1 MPRVEKALLFSV
13 ALRPSRWVRQRAF
26 RSSGDSPRRDFYAF
40 QKEGLLDEGE
50 RRSKA
55 EDTGESDE
63 RERKVVRSATMTK
76 GHQGRTTRGLTL
88 RRKILSR
95 VSIRAQHALPPR
107 KNGGD
112 RDRAAPSLFFRKRA
126 SEEASS
132 EEARERF
139 LKGAVTTTLALTQVM
154 GSALATDAVL
164 LDRAGELKNAA
175 VVAESSAETTEREA
189 TLAGVTLVAP
199 SVTTNEGEE
208 KDLYRDTVVRYAGYA
223 NEVGESFKNIV
234 SRTSYKMSYA
244 VAICYVL
251 ADAADKGMKADEA
264 IAAEAPN
271 GQVAGTDS
279 AKSSKVEMA
288 KAAFDTLV
296 WQGLASVIIP
306 GFTINRIVWAAKKL
320 TDNVEVPLGAKKWA
334 PTLIGLSFIPFIV
347 HPIDSGVTTLMDM
360 TLRKFM

>member
-1 MPRVEKALLFSV
+1 MCEAPHA
-13 ALRPSRWVRQRAF
+13 
-26 RSSGDSPRRDFYAF
+26 
-40 QKEGLLDEGE
+40 
-50 RRSKA
+50 
-55 EDTGESDE
+55 
-63 RERKVVRSATMTK
+63 MT

-88 RRKILSR
+88 RKKILSR

-112 RDRAAPSLFFRKRA
+112 RDRAVPSLFFRKRA

-132 EEARERF
+132 EDARERF

-164 LDRAGELKNAA
+164 VDRAGELKNAA
-175 VVAESSAETTEREA
+175 IAESSAETTEREA
-189 TLAGVTLVAP
+189 SLVGASLVAP

-208 KDLYRDTVVRYAGYA
+208 TDLYRDTILRYAGYA

-234 SRTSYKMSYA
+234 SRTSYRMSYA

-264 IAAEAPN
+264 IAAEAPS
-271 GQVAGTDS
+271 GQVDAGMDS
-279 AKSSKVEMA
+279 AKSPKVEIA

-306 GFTINRIVWAAKKL
+306 GYTINRIVWAAKKL
-320 TDNVEVPLGAKKWA
+320 TDSVDVPMGAKKWA
-334 PTLIGLSFIPFIV
+334 PTIIGLSFIPFIV
-347 HPIDSGVTTLMDM
+347 HPIDSGVTTLMDA
-360 TLRKFM
+360 TLRKFL

>member
-1 MPRVEKALLFSV
+1 M
-13 ALRPSRWVRQRAF
+13 
-26 RSSGDSPRRDFYAF
+26 
-40 QKEGLLDEGE
+40 
-50 RRSKA
+50 
-55 EDTGESDE
+55 
-63 RERKVVRSATMTK
+63 
-76 GHQGRTTRGLTL
+76 
-88 RRKILSR
+88 
-95 VSIRAQHALPPR
+95 
-107 KNGGD
+107 
-112 RDRAAPSLFFRKRA
+112 
-126 SEEASS
+126 
-132 EEARERF
+132 
-139 LKGAVTTTLALTQVM
+139 
-154 GSALATDAVL
+154 
-164 LDRAGELKNAA
+164 
-175 VVAESSAETTEREA
+175 
-189 TLAGVTLVAP
+189 
-199 SVTTNEGEE
+199 NEGEE
-208 KDLYRDTVVRYAGYA
+208 KDLYRDTVVRYAGCA

-306 GFTINRIVWAAKKL
+306 GLTI
-320 TDNVEVPLGAKKWA
+320 NVEVPLGAKKWA